1 MTTDI
6 TSIRLP
12 LKDAIMLDHF
22 VEIGEFKSRSEFIRF
37 AVKKAINEM
46 ILKEFHE
53 KMGEDEKM
61 TKKKLNKLQK
71 EIKDIRQKLWEDYAK
86 HLS

>member
-1 MTTDI
+1 MSTEI

-12 LKDAIMLDHF
+12 PKDSMMVDHF

-53 KMGEDEKM
+53 KLSEDKKM
-61 TKKKLNKLQK
+61 NKKSLSKLQK
-71 EIKDIRQKLWEDYAK
+71 EIKDIRQKLWEEYAE

>member
-1 MTTDI
+1 MTTDV

-22 VEIGEFKSRSEFIRF
+22 VESGEFKSRSEFIRF

-53 KMGEDEKM
+53 KMSDDREM
-61 TKKKLNKLQK
+61 TKKKLTKLQK

>member
-12 LKDAIMLDHF
+12 TKDAVMLEHF
-22 VEIGEFKSRSEFIRF
+22 VDKGDFKSKSEFIRY
-37 AVKKAINEM
+37 AIKKTINEM
-46 ILKEFHE
+46 ILREFHE
-53 KMGEDEKM
+53 KLSEPTDEK
-61 TKKKLNKLQK
+61 KIKQIQK
-71 EIKDIRQKLWEDYAK
+71 EIKNIRKQLWEDYAK

>member
-1 MTTDI
+1 MATDV

-12 LKDAIMLDHF
+12 PKDAIMVDHF
-22 VEIGEFKSRSEFIRF
+22 VEMGEFKSRSEFIRF
-37 AVKKAINEM
+37 AVKKVINEM

-53 KMGEDEKM
+53 KLSEDKKM
-61 TKKKLNKLQK
+61 SKKQLDKLQK
-71 EIKDIRQKLWEDYAK
+71 EIKEIRKKLWEEYAE